1 MEKDD
6 IRQRL
11 NELKKTTFYE
21 LLNLIGRV
29 FIVVRYSENV
39 IIGNRGFLPEERQKG
54 LILVLNSTMN
64 FMWDDYGISTKLVFG
79 NSVERCFIPT
89 DDIVS
94 IYSPE
99 LSSQLIVGPQ
109 TASEPHGPEG
119 TEKTSHP
126 HHIEKET
133 EEESPKGE
141 DRRKSKVV
149 KVDFQK
155 RRK

>member
-6 IRQRL
+6 IRQKL
-11 NELKKTTFYE
+11 NELKRTTFYE

-39 IIGNRGFLPEERQKG
+39 SIGNRGFLPEERQKG

-64 FMWDDYGISTKLVFG
+64 FIWDDYGISTKLVFG

-89 DDIVS
+89 DDIISV
-94 IYSPE
+94 YSPE
-99 LSSQLIVGPQ
+99 LNSQLVVGPQ
-109 TASEPHGPEG
+109 TASEAHEPEDA
-119 TEKTSHP
+119 EKTAHS

-133 EEESPKGE
+133 EEEFPKDV
-141 DRRKSKVV
+141 DRKKSKVV

-155 RRK
+155 KRK